1 MKFKVFVSGN
11 QGELGSERK
20 AVKDAI
26 VNTGIFRQFF
36 EVFVFE
42 DMVAEGKDPVSR
54 YLSEVKNSDI
64 YLGILGNEYGSKG
77 ENGLSPTEREF
88 ETFIKSLSSGEV
100 LIFIKGDPS
109 VVREEDTEKFIN
121 KIKEF
126 FVYRRF
132 GSLEDL
138 KRQVTYSLEQ
148 FLMNRGLIHTE
159 PFEDR
164 INPDADYSAIDEDEV
179 KDFLQKRALKLDVDV
194 PEGSVREILQN
205 RLNIL
210 KELKGECK
218 PTNAAL
224 LFFSKQASY
233 YIPQHEIRIARYKGV
248 TRLHTIDSLEIK
260 GLIYEILKEV
270 EKFFKR
276 NTRLANK
283 IVDFKRVDIPEYPY
297 DAVREAVINA
307 IAHRDYNHLGA
318 PIMFSIFDDR
328 VEISNPGGL
337 LPGMNINNLE
347 GHHATRNPRI
357 CEIFHQTKDMEK
369 YGTGIGKMKKLMKE
383 HGLEEPEFREEGD
396 FFVVKFYGPGENIL
410 DLVSDI
416 PEERMV
422 DLKELGLNERQIK
435 ALEMMVNDGV
445 IFTNALYQ
453 ETFQL
458 ERRTASRDLRKLV
471 DLKQVYKIGS
481 GRGTKYKAS

>member
-11 QGELGSERK
+11 QGELGLERK
-20 AVKDAI
+20 AVKDVI
-26 VNTGIFRQFF
+26 VNTGVFRQFF
-36 EVFVFE
+36 DVFLFE
-42 DMVAEGKDPVSR
+42 DMAAEGKEPVSR
-54 YLSEVKNSDI
+54 YLSEIKNSDI
-64 YLGILGNEYGSKG
+64 YLGILGNEYGFKG
-77 ENGLSPTEREF
+77 EDGLSPTEREF
-88 ETFIKSLSSGEV
+88 ETFIDSVSFGEV
-100 LIFIKGDPS
+100 LIFIKEDPS
-109 VVREEDTEKFIN
+109 VVRDKDIKKFIK
-121 KIKEF
+121 KIKES

-132 GSLEDL
+132 GSLDDL

-164 INPDADYSAIDEDEV
+164 VNPDADYSVIDEDEV

-205 RLNIL
+205 RLDIL
-210 KELKGECK
+210 KELEGEYK

-224 LFFSKQASY
+224 IFFSQQASVF
-233 YIPQHEIRIARYKGV
+233 IPQHEIRIARYKGV
-248 TRLHTIDSLEIK
+248 TRLHTIDRLEIK
-260 GLIYEILKEV
+260 GTVYKILKEA
-270 EKFFKR
+270 EKFFRR

-307 IAHRDYNHLGA
+307 IAHRDYNRLGT

-337 LPGMNINNLE
+337 LPGLDINNLE

-369 YGTGIGKMKKLMKE
+369 YGTGIGKMKRLMKE
-383 HGLEEPEFREEGD
+383 YGLEEPEFREEGD
-396 FFVVKFYGPGENIL
+396 FFVVRFYGPGEDIL
-410 DLVSDI
+410 DLVSSI
-416 PEERMV
+416 PDERMV
-422 DLKELGLNERQIK
+422 DLKGIGLNDRQIK
-435 ALEMMVNDGV
+435 ALSMMVNEGV
-445 IFTNALYQ
+445 VFTNKKYQDALNVSQ
-453 ETFQL
+453 S
-458 ERRTASRDLRKLV
+458 TAARDLRLLV
-471 DLKQVYKIGS
+471 QLNQIKVS
-481 GRGTKYKAS
+481 GGGRSTKYLTE